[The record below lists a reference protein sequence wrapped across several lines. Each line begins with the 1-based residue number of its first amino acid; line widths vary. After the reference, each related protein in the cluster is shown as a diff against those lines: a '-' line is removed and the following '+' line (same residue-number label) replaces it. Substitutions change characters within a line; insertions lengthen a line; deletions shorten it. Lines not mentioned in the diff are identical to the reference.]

1 MKLNNQQYK
10 ILTEWIA
17 ANLIRT
23 NKYNNHY
30 QTGTLKASFEHSSV
44 GFYIDLETFNS
55 VLLDCGYIPKFPED
69 MYWTIK
75 ISDKSP
81 AITEYIGV
89 HQR

>member
-1 MKLNNQQYK
+1 MKLDKQQYK

-23 NKYNNHY
+23 ERYNHIY
-30 QTGTLKASFEHSSV
+30 QTGTLKSSFEHSAN

-55 VLLDCGYIPKFPED
+55 VLLDCGYIPLNAKD

-75 ISDKSP
+75 ISSRSP

-89 HQR
+89 H